1 VISPAGEDNGG
12 RAEDDRAEME
22 PKTFRVV
29 LRGRLSER
37 FASAFDGVALE
48 PGAGKTTLVGSLDQA
63 QLWGI
68 LESARAFGFE
78 LVRVEE
84 VLE

>member
-1 VISPAGEDNGG
+1 
-12 RAEDDRAEME
+12 ME
-22 PKTFRVV
+22 PKLFRVV
-29 LRGRLSER
+29 VRGRLSER
-37 FASAFDGVALE
+37 FASAFDGMELV
-48 PGAGKTTLVGSLDQA
+48 PGEGETALVGSLDQA

-68 LESARAFGFE
+68 LDRAREFGFE

>member
-1 VISPAGEDNGG
+1 VKTPARG
-12 RAEDDRAEME
+12 RTIIERGME
-22 PKTFRVV
+22 PKMFRVV

-37 FASAFDGVALE
+37 FASAFDGMELE

-68 LESARAFGFE
+68 LERVREFGFE
-78 LVRVEE
+78 LLRVEE
-84 VLE
+84 VIE

>member
-1 VISPAGEDNGG
+1 
-12 RAEDDRAEME
+12 ME
-22 PKTFRVV
+22 PKLFRVV
-29 LRGRLSER
+29 VRGRLSER
-37 FASAFDGVALE
+37 FASAFDGMELV
-48 PGAGKTTLVGSLDQA
+48 PGAGETALVGSLDQA

-68 LESARAFGFE
+68 LDRAREFGFE